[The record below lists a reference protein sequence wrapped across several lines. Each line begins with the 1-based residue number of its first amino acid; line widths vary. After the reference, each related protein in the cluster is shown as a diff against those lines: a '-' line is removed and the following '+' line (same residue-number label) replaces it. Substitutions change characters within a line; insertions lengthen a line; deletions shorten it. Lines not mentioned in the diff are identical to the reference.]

1 MKNAVKLVSL
11 LLCLTALLSLCACG
25 GGKIRT
31 DVKPVDIADAIVGEM
46 GIADAM
52 TSLDENYITGRMD
65 IDLSN
70 CAEYDVRLSTA
81 SINVNEF
88 GVFKAKDVDHVEAL
102 DADVQAY
109 LAMRL
114 ETWMDEYLPEEKPKV
129 ENAQVRT
136 FGPYVI
142 YTILSESDSKLAIDT
157 ASEMLTK

>member
-1 MKNAVKLVSL
+1 MKNVVKPISL
-11 LLCLTALLSLCACG
+11 LLCLVALLSLCACG
-25 GGKIRT
+25 GEKINT
-31 DVKPVDIADAIVGEM
+31 DVVPADISENIVKALG
-46 GIADAM
+46 AVDAM
-52 TSLDENYITGRMD
+52 TALDESYITGRMD

-142 YTILSESDSKLAIDT
+142 YTILSESDSQIAIDT
-157 ASEMLTK
+157 MSEMLTK

>member
-1 MKNAVKLVSL
+1 MKNIVKFVALV
-11 LLCLTALLSLCACG
+11 LCMTALLALCACG
-25 GGKIRT
+25 GEKINT
-31 DVKPVDIADAIVGEM
+31 DVAPADISENIVKALG
-46 GIADAM
+46 AVDAM
-52 TSLDENYITGRMD
+52 TALDESYITGRMD

-142 YTILSESDSKLAIDT
+142 YTILSESDSTLAFNT
-157 ASEMLTK
+157 ASEMLEQ

>member
-1 MKNAVKLVSL
+1 MKNIVKFVALV
-11 LLCLTALLSLCACG
+11 LCLTALLALCACG

-31 DVKPVDIADAIVGEM
+31 DVAPADIANAIVNEM
-46 GIADAM
+46 GSADAM
-52 TSLDENYITGRMD
+52 TALDESYITGRMD

-109 LAMRL
+109 LTMRL

-129 ENAQVRT
+129 ENAQVRVIGT
-136 FGPYVI
+136 YVV
-142 YTILSESDSKLAIDT
+142 YAILSESDSTLAFNT
-157 ASEMLTK
+157 ASEMLEQ

>member
-1 MKNAVKLVSL
+1 MKNIVKFVALV
-11 LLCLTALLSLCACG
+11 LCMTALLALCACDG
-25 GGKIRT
+25 EKINT
-31 DVKPVDIADAIVGEM
+31 EVAPADIANAIVNEM
-46 GIADAM
+46 GSADAM
-52 TSLDENYITGRMD
+52 TALDESYITGRME

-142 YTILSESDSKLAIDT
+142 YTILSESDSKIAIDT
-157 ASEMLTK
+157 MSEMLTK